1 LVPWVEK
8 YRPKRLKELA
18 NQEEAKKE
26 LVAWANQWARGE
38 PPEPRAVL
46 LHGPPGTGKTSAA
59 YALANE
65 FGWDVVELNASD
77 KRTRDVIE
85 KVVGGASAGRS
96 LARLIQRAG
105 GRHERVEGSDRV
117 LVLVDEVDG
126 IDPRE
131 DRGGVTALIRAVKRA
146 QNPLVLVAN
155 DPWSLPKS
163 LRDEVRM
170 IEFRQLRKRDIV
182 NVLRRICESEGV
194 EYDERALEMIAQRAR
209 GDLRAAINDLEAI
222 ARSTGRVTVDD
233 VQDLGWRDKEITIFE
248 ALGQI
253 FNKSPREARRALW
266 NLDEDPEDVILWIA
280 QNVPRAYDDPREIEQ
295 AYDYLSK
302 ADIFS
307 TRAIETGNW
316 RFKYVYATD
325 LMTSGVAG
333 ARRGKP
339 PGFVRFQPPRILR
352 RLSATKKEREILNS
366 IAEKIAERM
375 HVSTRVA
382 KNDIIPV
389 LQVAFRKFVEEESE
403 RGLEILSGIA
413 GYLQLTKREI
423 SYLCEDPRVAQRI
436 YNRSLQVRKKLKEA
450 QREELKERV
459 AAMME
464 EAEEA
469 LAEGAEETAETP
481 AVEEAEEETAEE
493 EAAEEE
499 EEEEEEAAEEEEK
512 KKEKR
517 EEQKTLDAFF

>member
-1 LVPWVEK
+1 MVPWTEK
-8 YRPKRLKELA
+8 YRPRRLRDLA

-85 KVVGGASAGRS
+85 KVVGGASTGRS
-96 LARLIQRAG
+96 LLRLVQRAG

-146 QNPLVLVAN
+146 RNPLILVAN

-170 IEFRQLRKRDIV
+170 IEFRRLRQRDIV
-182 NVLRRICESEGV
+182 EVLRRICESEGV
-194 EYDERALEMIAQRAR
+194 EYDERALQMIARRAR

-222 ARSTGRVTVDD
+222 ARSTGRVTVED
-233 VQDLGWRDKEITIFE
+233 VRDLGWRDKEITIFE
-248 ALGQI
+248 ALGRI
-253 FNKSPREARRALW
+253 FNKPPREARRALW
-266 NLDEDPEDVILWIA
+266 NLDEDPDDVLLWIA
-280 QNVPRAYDDPREIEQ
+280 QNVPRAYSEPEEIER

-302 ADIFS
+302 ADVFS
-307 TRAIETGNW
+307 SRAIETGNW

-325 LMTSGVAG
+325 LMTTGVAA

-352 RLSATKKEREILNS
+352 KLSLTRREREILNS
-366 IAEKIAERM
+366 IAEKVAERM

-382 KNDIIPV
+382 KNDIIPI
-389 LQVAFRKFVEEESE
+389 LQVAFRRFVEEESE

-413 GYLQLTKREI
+413 GYLRLTKREI
-423 SYLCEDPRVAQRI
+423 AYLCEDPRVAQRI
-436 YNRSLQVRKKLKEA
+436 YNRSLQVRKRLKEA
-450 QREELKERV
+450 RREELRERV
-459 AAMME
+459 E
-464 EAEEA
+464 EMLRE
-469 LAEGAEETAETP
+469 
-481 AVEEAEEETAEE
+481 VEEAPAEGEKAVETLAV
-493 EAAEEE
+493 EEE
-499 EEEEEEAAEEEEK
+499 EEEEEGETGEEASEGGEEEEEE